1 MNTAASSSNS
11 VWPLQAPGLPARS
24 KLFMPPSN
32 TAPAAINDAV
42 GREVE
47 PTEEG
52 QTVLTAVCGQETP
65 PLTCHVTVTGFVVVA
80 DLVDLVVDLV
90 VDFVVE
96 TLVDE
101 VRRVVVWAVARAR
114 RRVVDSRE
122 NFILLSIA

>member
-1 MNTAASSSNS
+1 MTE
-11 VWPLQAPGLPARS
+11 
-24 KLFMPPSN
+24 
-32 TAPAAINDAV
+32 AV

-65 PLTCHVTVTGFVVVA
+65 PLTCQVTDTGLVVVA
-80 DLVDLVVDLV
+80 DLVDLVVVDFV
-90 VDFVVE
+90 VDLVVE

-114 RRVVDSRE
+114 RRVVDRRE
-122 NFILLSIA
+122 NFILSFLARV